1 MSKIV
6 ELNLSLVLILRC
18 SIQFSWSAAIPL
30 VDTGTKRDFSDSRT
44 CTQLWKWFSSITS
57 LKVNPHVQLC
67 SPALPNQRL
76 LLVYSHFLTR
86 YCLFVL
92 HFLLN
97 FQTPFRLDCLG
108 GRRRWKCENLQAAK
122 GTFRKFSVDTK
133 NSERSTSTLP
143 ESDLH
148 WPWKWQQGEACN
160 SLRGNLGL
168 VFKRCGEYTKVEK
181 CYHDALKINK
191 GIGKKENEAKD
202 YANHELR
209 INLCWVNM
217 PTLMN
222 NVFLKHLKSVKK

>member
-18 SIQFSWSAAIPL
+18 STQFSWSAAIPL
-30 VDTGTKRDFSDSRT
+30 IDTGTKRDFSDSRT

-92 HFLLN
+92 HFLLSLL
-97 FQTPFRLDCLG
+97 TPFRLDCLG

-122 GTFRKFSVDTK
+122 GTFRKLWIQRAAKEAQALYQKAICID
-133 NSERSTSTLP
+133 N
-143 ESDLH
+143 ES
-148 WPWKWQQGEACN
+148 
-160 SLRGNLGL
+160 GN
-168 VFKRCGEYTKVEK
+168 K
-181 CYHDALKINK
+181 
-191 GIGKKENEAKD
+191 AKHAIA
-202 YANHELR
+202 YAE
-209 INLCWVNM
+209 
-217 PTLMN
+217 T
-222 NVFLKHLKSVKK
+222 